1 MEDAIQ
7 SAYRKELEHLSLV
20 HASINRQ
27 LETLRAIP
35 RYYGPDPTEQSLD
48 VMRERARQRLAVAEN
63 EPYFGRIDFQE
74 SDGPSALPLYIGK
87 AGVEDPQTGKPLI
100 IDWRAPVASLFY
112 SFTGGDGPAEY
123 VSPEGIISGLVY
135 LKRNLVIREQILQRI
150 VDTYVR
156 GSDNLGVSD
165 EFLLFRLG
173 ENKDNKLRDIVS
185 TIQSEQD
192 RIIRAAKN
200 KALII
205 QGVAG
210 SGKTTV
216 ALHRIAYLLY
226 QYREQVH
233 ADQMIIFAPNRMF
246 IDYISGVLPEL
257 GVGDIQQTTFEDW
270 ALERLHEPLSMM
282 PEGVELERRFAI
294 RPADTDGLSGEAAR
308 LMSEAEAS
316 DRYRGSARFAHRLD
330 QELDLFEADYIG
342 NADFVPW
349 EGVRLPAS
357 TIQHWF
363 YVENKHDPLAK
374 RRERLI
380 ARIKRWMEIEL
391 DKAWEVHLKKERKKQ
406 GNAKLKAFVKSWSEP
421 SPLQFYRG
429 VLEKGSQEG
438 WLTQEW
444 TAEVL
449 TYLKKKKV
457 KPEDLAPLL
466 HIHNRFYGVS
476 GNERFDHIVID
487 EAQDYSP
494 FQIDLLRQHSRND
507 SFTILGDLAQGI
519 HDYKGIHSWT
529 EFEQLFAKDDS
540 ELFQLNRSYRSTM
553 EIIEFANRIL
563 ATGDVSVQPAVP
575 VFRSGEEVLVN
586 RIESDPNKRAWAIA
600 DAVRQ
605 LQEGDVSTVAVIA
618 RTDKECRLI
627 HTALEAQGFFPALI
641 TADQRSYAGGLSVL
655 PVYLSKGF
663 EFDAVLIVDADD
675 RHYTNNPRDAK
686 LLYVACTRALHR
698 LLLHYSDNPSL
709 LLESC

>member
-7 SAYRKELEHLSLV
+7 SAYQKELQKLSQV
-20 HASINRQ
+20 HDSINMQ
-27 LETLRAIP
+27 LEALRAIP

-48 VMRERARQRLAVAEN
+48 VMREKARQSLAIAEN

-74 SDGPSALPLYIGK
+74 SGGDSAVPLYIGK

-112 SFTGGDGPAEY
+112 SFTGGKGPTEY
-123 VSPEGIISGLVY
+123 ESPEGLINGFVY
-135 LKRNLVIREQILQRI
+135 LKRNLVIRQQILQRI

-205 QGVAG
+205 QGAAG

-226 QYREQVH
+226 QYREQVR
-233 ADQMIIFAPNRMF
+233 ADRMIIFAPNRMF

-257 GVGDIQQTTFEDW
+257 GVGDIQQMTFEDW
-270 ALERLHEPLSMM
+270 ALDRLHDPLTIM
-282 PEGVELERRFAI
+282 PEGAELERRFAI
-294 RPADTDGLSGEAAR
+294 RPADSDNNKSDSPAR
-308 LMSEAEAS
+308 LLSEAEAC
-316 DRYRGSARFAHRLD
+316 DRYRGSAHFAKRLD
-330 QELDLFEADYIG
+330 QVLDLFEAEYIG

-349 EGVRLPAS
+349 EGASLPAT
-357 TIQHWF
+357 TIRHWF

-380 ARIKRWMEIEL
+380 ARMKRWLEIEL
-391 DKAWEVHLKKERKKQ
+391 ENAWEVHLKKERKKQ
-406 GNAKLKAFVKSWSEP
+406 GNAKLKAFVKNWSEP

-429 VLEKGSQEG
+429 VLEKGSREG
-438 WLTQEW
+438 WLSQEW
-444 TAEVL
+444 TSEVL
-449 TYLKKKKV
+449 RYLKKKKI
-457 KPEDLAPLL
+457 KSEDLAPLL
-466 HIHNRFYGVS
+466 YIHNRFHGVS
-476 GNERFDHIVID
+476 GNDRFDHIVID

-494 FQIDLLRQHSRND
+494 FQIALLRQHSRND

-519 HDYKGIHSWT
+519 HDYKGIHRWN
-529 EFEQLFAKDDS
+529 EFEELFAKDHT
-540 ELFQLNRSYRSTM
+540 ELFHLNQSYRSTM

-563 ATGDVSVQPAVP
+563 AASNVSVQPAVP
-575 VFRSGEEVLVN
+575 VFRSGKQVLVN
-586 RIESDPNKRAWAIA
+586 RVDSDRDKRMSAIA
-600 DAVRQ
+600 DSVRK
-605 LQEGDVSTVAVIA
+605 LQEGEVSTLAVIA
-618 RTDKECRLI
+618 RTDKECRII
-627 HTALEAQGFFPALI
+627 HSALEAEGFSPALI

-663 EFDAVLIVDADD
+663 EFDAVLIVDADEH
-675 RHYTNNPRDAK
+675 HYTNNPRDAK

-698 LLLHYSDNPSL
+698 LWLHYSGNSSL
-709 LLESC
+709 LL